1 MINSSKNR
9 TENNTLRT
17 KIIMNKTIIYSISE
31 YLTKAVNSSYKKAKK
46 DVVKNIKKYIVT
58 GKTFD
63 DKLPSYLSIDYSATD
78 KKFLA
83 NFEKECF
90 TVACVGT
97 YDLEEKMK
105 EVAKGILEL
114 PETDTRDRFKLFVK
128 ESQDLLNQYVPD
140 GDKIP
145 PAGWLKTNLQTA
157 VNSSY
162 NASQWQKLQDPA
174 VKDLYPAYKYKTRE
188 DSHVRNEHAVLNN
201 SVYLADDP
209 IWKAIY
215 PPNGWNCRCYINYLS
230 TDDIKEPGN
239 SVIYPS
245 DQERKETVKKGK
257 ISSDFARNSGIDGHI
272 AKKWLS
278 SKLKE
283 MPSEFIA
290 ETKKLVA
297 EYVASA
303 DASNAGYTPLDFNK
317 DIKLFDEDTYVKDHK
332 ERFESDD
339 YENPRIRMQ
348 GERLGLTLDET
359 RIIANYTEF
368 GYEYLNPKLVT
379 GNLSEHYKAN
389 VRLLNYAL
397 SKLPDYKGNVY
408 RFFNSSLEQFENYK
422 AGDTYQEPRFMSSS
436 TEVGAFVE
444 NNIGFFLKS
453 KKGKLIQNISHHL
466 SEKEVLFSNDSK
478 FKITKKYYRAN
489 PIDPDTQQLILEM
502 EEI

>member
-1 MINSSKNR
+1 
-9 TENNTLRT
+9 
-17 KIIMNKTIIYSISE
+17 MNKTIIYSISE

-46 DVVKNIKKYIVT
+46 DVVKNIRKYITT

-63 DKLPSYLSIDYSATD
+63 DTLPSYLSVDYSATD

-97 YDLEEKMK
+97 YELEEKMK

-128 ESQDLLNQYVPD
+128 ESQDLLNQYIPE

-201 SVYLADDP
+201 SVYLANDP
-209 IWKAIY
+209 IWKVIY

-245 DQERKETVKKGK
+245 DQERKDTVKKGR
-257 ISSDFARNSGIDGHI
+257 ISSDFARNSGMNGHI
-272 AKKWLS
+272 FDKWIKT
-278 SKLKE
+278 KLKDLPE
-283 MPSEFIA
+283 SAVNEIR
-290 ETKKLVA
+290 KLVDYNVNILKSPNY
-297 EYVASA
+297 EIQVKQRVVKEGTSLRNYM
-303 DASNAGYTPLDFNK
+303 K
-317 DIKLFDEDTYVKDHK
+317 DIDIDEKLLEAADSEIKTLRYVNGGG
-332 ERFESDD
+332 SIWADD
-339 YENPRIRMQ
+339 FKI
-348 GERLGLTLDET
+348 LTLDVSTHYSKLYKFYDVCHELAHIYHIKN
-359 RIIANYTEF
+359 RIITKEFITNEFETFYEEVKKIFYDNYESDKLLSDKYSEFRNGLRNNYDVEF
-368 GYEYLNPKLVT
+368 GEYK
-379 GNLSEHYKAN
+379 
-389 VRLLNYAL
+389 
-397 SKLPDYKGNVY
+397 
-408 RFFNSSLEQFENYK
+408 
-422 AGDTYQEPRFMSSS
+422 
-436 TEVGAFVE
+436 
-444 NNIGFFLKS
+444 FL
-453 KKGKLIQNISHHL
+453 
-466 SEKEVLFSNDSK
+466 
-478 FKITKKYYRAN
+478 T
-489 PIDPDTQQLILEM
+489 
-502 EEI
+502 